1 MAQKNNK
8 GMDSGFIEL
17 AQEQLDAVDARL
29 SEVDSEIA
37 ALREERAALI
47 EQKAH
52 LEGLVKPS
60 AGTNGARSGKVDVQA
75 TRDVV
80 VELIRAR
87 GTAMHFRDDI
97 YPALV
102 TAGHDI
108 EGKDPANTL
117 LSRIYDDERLNRA
130 APGTYELA
138 EWRVKEPS
146 LAPKPAASPQRRAK
160 AVDAA
165 EEVLR
170 AAGAPLH
177 YAEIAKRMLKAGSWA
192 TNGKTPEATVGA
204 RIYKDVAD
212 HGSRSVFLKLGRGL
226 IGLRGRDES
235 AG

>member
-1 MAQKNNK
+1 MAQTNGK
-8 GMDSGFIEL
+8 GVDSGFIEL
-17 AQEQLDAVDARL
+17 AQEQLDAVNTRL
-29 SEVDSEIA
+29 TEVDQEIA
-37 ALREERAALI
+37 ALQEERATLI
-47 EQKAH
+47 AQRAH
-52 LEGLVKPS
+52 LEGLVNPLVG
-60 AGTNGARSGKVDVQA
+60 ANGTRSGKVDVQA
-75 TRDVV
+75 TRDAV
-80 VELIRAR
+80 VELVRAR

-102 TAGHDI
+102 AAGHDI

-117 LSRIYDDERLNRA
+117 LSRIYDDERLRRT

-138 EWRVKEPS
+138 ERRGNGPS
-146 LAPKPAASPQRRAK
+146 LAPKPAPSPQRRSR

-177 YAEIAKRMLKAGSWA
+177 YAEIAKRMLKAGTWK

-212 HGSRSVFLKLGRGL
+212 QGRRSAFLKLGRGI
-226 IGLRGRDES
+226 IGLRGRDDP
-235 AG
+235 AA